1 MSLKRVIIND
11 LRVQELRRQDGRFG
25 YTIVEPDGSVSALA
39 DGYLRG
45 LDAGTARTYAYLLV
59 DHLRWL
65 AQEGLSPETASF
77 RDACR
82 YMGAV
87 GAEYAGPFGSP
98 WREGKKPYRQSTLDT
113 AAAALKGFYLF
124 QASFLGINKAL
135 GSELDGSRLPTRADR
150 QRAFLGHVL
159 REMPANPLRSKRR
172 VRRHPKM
179 TPEGARQAL
188 MEELETARDKMVV
201 TWLADGGFRIGELTS
216 LHLADLHLREN
227 AACGECRAAHVHICH
242 REGNANGSRVKTK
255 HDWLI
260 EDGIVRG
267 GAVRRA
273 SPAMIRT
280 YFEYMTL
287 EYPVDAVHGMLL
299 VNMAGPAEGLP
310 WTCDSA
316 RKMLRRAGNRLGLG
330 PVKPHQFRHDFGT
343 ASLHA
348 SGGNSVVARDAGGW
362 ASAKTVEEIYGHA
375 DVDDPVLAQALAK
388 VWGETP

>member
-1 MSLKRVIIND
+1 MKLTRVVVND

-25 YTIVEPDGSVSALA
+25 YTIVGPDGSLHVLA
-39 DGYLRG
+39 DGFLRG
-45 LDAGTARTYAYLLV
+45 LDAGTARTYGYLIV

-65 AQEGLSPETASF
+65 GQEGLSPETASF
-77 RDACR
+77 RDVCR

-124 QASFLGINKAL
+124 QASSLGINKAL
-135 GSELDGSRLPTRADR
+135 GNELDGSRLPTRADR

-172 VRRHPKM
+172 IRRHPKM
-179 TPEGARQAL
+179 TPAGARQAL
-188 MEELETARDKMVV
+188 VEEFETARDKMVV
-201 TWLADGGFRIGELTS
+201 TWLGDGGFRIGELTS

-227 AACGECRAAHVHICH
+227 AACGECQAAHVHICH

-255 HDWLI
+255 RDWFT

-267 GAVRRA
+267 GTIRRA

-287 EYPVDAVHGMLL
+287 EYPKDAVHGMLL
-299 VNMAGPAEGLP
+299 VNLTGPTAGLP

-316 RKMLRRAGNRLGLG
+316 RKLLRRAGKRLGLG
-330 PVKPHQFRHDFGT
+330 LVTPHQFRHDFGT
-343 ASLHA
+343 TTLHA

-362 ASAKTVEEIYGHA
+362 VSAKTVEEIYGHT
-375 DVDDPVLAQALAK
+375 DVDDPVLARALST